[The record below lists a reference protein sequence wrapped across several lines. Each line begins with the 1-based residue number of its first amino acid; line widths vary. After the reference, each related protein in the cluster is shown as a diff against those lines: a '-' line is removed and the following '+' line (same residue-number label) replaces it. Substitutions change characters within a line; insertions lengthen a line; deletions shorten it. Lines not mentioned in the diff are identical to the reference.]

1 MEREREGGLE
11 REKERERE
19 RGRAAER
26 EAGGMSMRRLSV
38 SRLTRQDSH
47 LENQRPQ
54 PSASLSYCFS
64 STPHTDTRFS
74 GAAPTRTCVCV
85 CVCVC
90 RRLLCTLLCS
100 QGGFEYSGFEVE
112 DGDIIVFVAF
122 IVFWTKAGV
131 SR

>member
-1 MEREREGGLE
+1 MTG
-11 REKERERE
+11 
-19 RGRAAER
+19 
-26 EAGGMSMRRLSV
+26 V
-38 SRLTRQDSH
+38 SG
-47 LENQRPQ
+47 
-54 PSASLSYCFS
+54 SLV
-64 STPHTDTRFS
+64 
-74 GAAPTRTCVCV
+74 GVCVVSV